1 MDQTKTQ
8 SKLDV
13 ALKAGIGVLL
23 AVLAFVIVNSLRER
37 ITDVGD
43 TAPSFSIVTDQGRRI
58 TPTSFGGR
66 LLVLNFWATWCAPC
80 VEEVPSL
87 SELQKRVAGSGVVVV
102 GVSVDKNPRLYR
114 QFLQRFQPDF
124 QTARNPDESIPN
136 SYGTYRYPET
146 YIIDRNGKV
155 VEKVISARDWTDPD
169 FIRSIQKMAEG
180 G

>member
-1 MDQTKTQ
+1 MKQ
-8 SKLDV
+8 SKLDF

-23 AVLAFVIVNSLRER
+23 VALAFVIVNSLRDR

-43 TAPSFSIVTDQGRRI
+43 HAPSFSVVTDQGRRI

-87 SELQKRVAGSGVVVV
+87 SELQKRTAGAGVVVV

-124 QTARNPDESIPN
+124 LTARDPDESIPN
-136 SYGTYRYPET
+136 SYGTYKYPET
-146 YIIDRNGKV
+146 YIIDRSGKV
-155 VEKVISARDWTDPD
+155 VEKVISARDWMDPD

>member
-1 MDQTKTQ
+1 MKQ
-8 SKLDV
+8 SKLDL
-13 ALKAGIGVLL
+13 ALKAGIGILL
-23 AVLAFVIVNSLRER
+23 VALAFVIVSSIRDR

-58 TPTSFGGR
+58 TPTDFGGR

-87 SELQKRVAGSGVVVV
+87 GEFQKRMAGSGVVVV

-114 QFLQRFQPDF
+114 QFLQRFKPAF
-124 QTARNPDESIPN
+124 QTARDPDESIPN
-136 SYGTYRYPET
+136 GYGTYKYPET

-155 VEKVISARDWTDPD
+155 VEKVISARDWMDPD
-169 FIRSIQKMAEG
+169 YIRSIESL
-180 G
+180 